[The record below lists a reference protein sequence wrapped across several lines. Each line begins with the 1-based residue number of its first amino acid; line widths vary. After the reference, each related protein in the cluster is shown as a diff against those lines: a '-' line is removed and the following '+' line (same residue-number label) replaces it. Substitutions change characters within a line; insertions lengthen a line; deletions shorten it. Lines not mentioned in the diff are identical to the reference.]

1 MSIWSEAGK
10 GGIGPV
16 AWGVIVVLLGMSILS
31 IAVMIERYW
40 TFRRAARESR
50 RFALDVS
57 RLLRAGKTREAAEW
71 CRSESLR
78 HSHLARS
85 LGPGLD
91 EWLAS
96 EGRREGA
103 LRETIV
109 AGVKEAVNCAA
120 ALELADLKR
129 GLSALATIGATAPF
143 VGLFGTTFG
152 IIDAFKAI
160 AVTGSGGIA
169 AVSQGIS
176 EALITTA
183 FGLLVAVPAVWAY
196 NYFSGRIERFG
207 VEIDRGSHEMVR
219 FLAQE

>member
-1 MSIWSEAGK
+1 MSIWNEAGK
-10 GGIGPV
+10 GIGPV
-16 AWGVIVVLLGMSILS
+16 AWGVIAMLLVMSILS
-31 IAVMIERYW
+31 IAVMMERFW
-40 TFRRAARESR
+40 TFRRATLESR
-50 RFALDVS
+50 RFARDVS
-57 RLLRAGKTREAAEW
+57 RLLRASKAREAAEW

-85 LGPGLD
+85 LGPWLE

-96 EGRREGA
+96 EARGDDTPREA
-103 LRETIV
+103 VV
-109 AGVKEAVNCAA
+109 AEVKEVIQCSA
-120 ALELADLKR
+120 ALELSDLKR
-129 GLSALATIGATAPF
+129 GLSVLATVGATAPF

-160 AVTGSGGIA
+160 AVTGSGGIT

-196 NYFSGRIERFG
+196 NYFSGRLERFG

-219 FLAQE
+219 FLAKG

>member
-1 MSIWSEAGK
+1 MSIWNEAGR
-10 GGIGPV
+10 GIGPV
-16 AWGVIVVLLGMSILS
+16 AWGVIVMLLGMSILS
-31 IAVMIERYW
+31 IAVMVERYW
-40 TFRRAARESR
+40 TFHRAARESR
-50 RFALDVS
+50 RFAQDVS
-57 RLLRAGKTREAAEW
+57 RLLRAGKAREAAEW
-71 CRSESLR
+71 CRSESLQ

-96 EGRREGA
+96 VDREDGA
-103 LRETIV
+103 PREALV
-109 AGVKEAVNCAA
+109 ADVKEVIQCSA

-152 IIDAFKAI
+152 IIDAFEAI
-160 AVTGSGGIA
+160 ATTGSGGIT
-169 AVSQGIS
+169 AVSAGIS
-176 EALITTA
+176 EALITRA

-196 NYFSGRIERFG
+196 NYFAGRLERFG

-219 FLAQE
+219 FLAKR

>member
-1 MSIWSEAGK
+1 MSIWNEAGK
-10 GGIGPV
+10 GIGPV
-16 AWGVIVVLLGMSILS
+16 AWGVIAMLLVMSIVS
-31 IAVMIERYW
+31 IAVMMERFW
-40 TFRRAARESR
+40 TFRRATRESR
-50 RFALDVS
+50 RFAQDVS
-57 RLLRAGKTREAAEW
+57 RLLRAGKAREAAEW

-96 EGRREGA
+96 EARGDATPREA
-103 LRETIV
+103 VV
-109 AGVKEAVNCAA
+109 ADVKEVIQCSA
-120 ALELADLKR
+120 ALELSDLKR
-129 GLSALATIGATAPF
+129 GLSVLATVGATAPF

-152 IIDAFKAI
+152 IIDAFEAM
-160 AVTGSGGIA
+160 AATGSGGIT

-196 NYFSGRIERFG
+196 NYFSGRLERFG

-219 FLAQE
+219 FLAKG